1 MVANQEAYT
10 HAMCRT
16 CMHAP
21 TRAAR
26 ASERLHQFEK
36 GWGVDEEDLNRGGW
50 IIIGDVRPQLHQV
63 EERARELPGR
73 ARP

>member
-1 MVANQEAYT
+1 MPCAVRA
-10 HAMCRT
+10 
-16 CMHAP
+16 CMLR
-21 TRAAR
+21 RALRCPRER
-26 ASERLHQFEK
+26 ALAHQFEK